1 MRSLRDWFYEKLQD
15 YLLDRFLKYARASR
29 AVVVGIHTVL
39 SVDAMFVIRL
49 VLNKYGVGYLM
60 KWIWWLSLL

>member
-1 MRSLRDWFYEKLQD
+1 MRDWFFDKLQN

-29 AVVVGIHTVL
+29 AVVGIVHTVL
-39 SVDAMFVIRL
+39 SVDAMFIIRL
-49 VLNKYGVGYLM
+49 IMNKYGVGYLM

>member
-1 MRSLRDWFYEKLQD
+1 MRSMRDWFFDKLQN

-29 AVVVGIHTVL
+29 AVVGIVHTVL
-39 SVDAMFVIRL
+39 SVDAMFIIRL
-49 VLNKYGVGYLM
+49 IMNKYGVGYLM